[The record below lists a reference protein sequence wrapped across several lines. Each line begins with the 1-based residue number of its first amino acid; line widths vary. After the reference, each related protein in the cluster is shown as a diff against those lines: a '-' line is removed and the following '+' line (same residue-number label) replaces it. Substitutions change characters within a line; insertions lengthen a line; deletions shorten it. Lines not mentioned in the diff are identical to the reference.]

1 MKILIVDDIETNLE
15 LLEARLEGGGYEVT
29 SAMNGVEALEILKTD
44 SIDIIISDILMP
56 KMDGYQLCRECKRD
70 DTLRKIPFIFYTA
83 TYTDKKDEEF
93 ALGLGADRFIVKP
106 MERKRFMETIEG
118 ILENSKKGLLTPFET
133 PVKKEAVYL
142 KQYNERLI
150 KKLEKKM
157 LDQEEANR
165 TLLKSEETLRKQ
177 MHDLGERMKEL
188 NCLYGISSLI
198 EKPGSS
204 LDEILQGTVD
214 LIPPSWQYP
223 EITCA
228 RLTLGKQEFKTKN
241 FRESVWKQTSDI
253 ILLGERIG
261 SLEVCYVEE
270 MPEIDEGPFL
280 KEERCLI
287 DVIAEH
293 LGRITDRKR
302 AEEALNKAHDDLERK
317 VVERTEEL
325 RIAKEAAEV
334 ANRAKSDFLAN
345 MSHELRTPLNAVIG
359 FSEVLRDQYFGN
371 LNEKQEEYVKDIL
384 GSGKHLLSLI
394 NDILDLSKVEADK
407 MELELSPVNI
417 KDLIG
422 SSLIMIK
429 EKAHKHG
436 IDLDLKIPEEM
447 SDLEIQADER
457 KLKQIMFNLLSNAA
471 KFTPRGGEIRVEAEL
486 ISELK
491 GEEKQSAIQ
500 NRKSKI
506 EVCVADTGIG
516 ISSEDQEEIFE
527 EFYQVKSSYTD
538 KTPGTGLG
546 LSLTKRLVEMHKGRI
561 WVESDGEGKGSRF
574 SFTLPIEI
582 DD

>member
-582 DD
+582 